1 MSYRVLIVP
10 GFHGSGDAH
19 WQTLLEKQL
28 PNAQR
33 VARVDWEMPVVKA
46 WAKAVT
52 RALDEDPVPTV
63 IVAHSFG
70 CLASAVAI
78 ANRPNLDLAAVFVA
92 PAQPDRF
99 APFGVRDNPALPSI
113 AQYLPDGPL
122 NVPGL
127 LIGSQNDPWMKL
139 QHAYAWARRWN
150 LVFHDAGLAG
160 HINVESGYGPWP
172 WIGGVVESMGASL
185 AQAQHHSRQGRESV
199 YPFPQSRQQFSQPYQ
214 QLSQPH
220 HQHAAQK
227 ILFYA

>member
-1 MSYRVLIVP
+1 MSYRVLVVP

-19 WQTLLEKQL
+19 WQTWLENQL

-33 VARVDWEMPVVKA
+33 VERIDWEMPVVKA

-52 RALDEDPVPTV
+52 RALDEDTVPTV

-70 CLASAVAI
+70 CLASALAI

-92 PAQPDRF
+92 PAQPERF
-99 APFGVRDNPALPSI
+99 APFGVRDDLSLPSI

-127 LIGSQNDPWMKL
+127 LVGSQNDPWMKL

-150 LVFHDAGLAG
+150 LIFHDAGAVG
-160 HINVESGYGPWP
+160 HINVDSGFGPWP
-172 WIGGVVESMGASL
+172 WIRGVVESVGDTL
-185 AQAQHHSRQGRESV
+185 AQRGNVQGPARIL
-199 YPFPQSRQQFSQPYQ
+199 PFHRAIASSTPRDV
-214 QLSQPH
+214 
-220 HQHAAQK
+220 
-227 ILFYA
+227 LFYA

>member
-1 MSYRVLIVP
+1 MSYRVLVVP
-10 GFHGSGDAH
+10 GFHGSDEAH
-19 WQTLLEKQL
+19 WQTWLEKQL
-28 PNAQR
+28 PNSQR
-33 VARVDWEMPVVKA
+33 IDRVDWEMPVVKA

-70 CLASAVAI
+70 CLASALAI

-99 APFGVRDNPALPSI
+99 AAFGERDNPALPSI
-113 AQYLPDGPL
+113 AQYLPDGTL

-139 QHAYAWARRWN
+139 PHAYAWARRWN
-150 LVFHDAGLAG
+150 LIFHDAGEVG
-160 HINVESGYGPWP
+160 HINTESGFGPWP
-172 WIGGVVESMGASL
+172 WIKGVVESIG
-185 AQAQHHSRQGRESV
+185 ES
-199 YPFPQSRQQFSQPYQ
+199 
-214 QLSQPH
+214 LSQAGSLQKPYGILPFH
-220 HQHAAQK
+220 RPDALPAAQK